1 MADNVNRLLIVEQDT
16 AVVELVGKVAKE
28 AGYAVASAASAATFV
43 QLLDSFQPSL
53 VIVDAKMPETDGVEL
68 LTALAARAS
77 TANVLLLGS
86 ADARIY
92 AAAQELR
99 ASHGL
104 AKRSMPG
111 GVACLRPV
119 SIGTIRLSR
128 LTSR

>member
-1 MADNVNRLLIVEQDT
+1 MADNVNRLLIVEPDT

-53 VIVDAKMPETDGVEL
+53 VIVDANTPDTDGVEL

-86 ADARIY
+86 VEERVY

-99 ASHGL
+99 ASRGL
-104 AKRSMPG
+104 ATPRG
-111 GVACLRPV
+111 A
-119 SIGTIRLSR
+119 
-128 LTSR
+128 